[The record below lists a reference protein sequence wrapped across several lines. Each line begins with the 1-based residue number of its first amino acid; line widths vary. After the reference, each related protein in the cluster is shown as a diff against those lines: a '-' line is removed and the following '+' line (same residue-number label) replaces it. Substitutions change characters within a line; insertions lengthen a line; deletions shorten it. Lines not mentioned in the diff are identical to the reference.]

1 MAVLLGVCN
10 WVHPLLQSPSCCK
23 ELKEAGLD
31 AIQLD
36 LGSAEEDFPLSSP
49 GIQRQW
55 KEEAELYGIRLD
67 AVAVLAVLKH
77 GMTAEPGSERRNTA
91 EKAIAAAVDCA
102 ADMGIPRI
110 VLPSFKASAIRNK
123 DDLRETARCLR
134 LACALAK
141 HRGIAVATENLLDV
155 TMMKSLLNIVAYD
168 NLCSCL
174 DLSHF
179 VLRGGKTCL
188 RPCRNTSPCV
198 AACISRTACTANP
211 ASGLSVRGHAA
222 RVSCSRR

>member
-23 ELKEAGLD
+23 ELKEAGID

-67 AVAVLAVLKH
+67 AVVVLAVLKH

-91 EKAIAAAVDCA
+91 EKAIAAAVMA
-102 ADMGIPRI
+102 AP
-110 VLPSFKASAIRNK
+110 AEA
-123 DDLRETARCLR
+123 
-134 LACALAK
+134 
-141 HRGIAVATENLLDV
+141 
-155 TMMKSLLNIVAYD
+155 
-168 NLCSCL
+168 
-174 DLSHF
+174 
-179 VLRGGKTCL
+179 VLRRAGADAHLYVCG
-188 RPCRNTSPCV
+188 P
-198 AACISRTACTANP
+198 AGFISHVC
-211 ASGLSVRGHAA
+211 GAA
-222 RVSCSRR
+222 RQAAWVLAGGDTPPNWPIDGSLTFEGDDQPAVREAYRAAAAVVAGRS

>member
-102 ADMGIPRI
+102 ADMGIPGLCCR
-110 VLPSFKASAIRNK
+110 ASRRRLSVTRTICVRRPAVCGWP
-123 DDLRETARCLR
+123 ARW
-134 LACALAK
+134 
-141 HRGIAVATENLLDV
+141 
-155 TMMKSLLNIVAYD
+155 
-168 NLCSCL
+168 
-174 DLSHF
+174 
-179 VLRGGKTCL
+179 
-188 RPCRNTSPCV
+188 RNTG
-198 AACISRTACTANP
+198 A
-211 ASGLSVRGHAA
+211 LL
-222 RVSCSRR
+222 

>member
-23 ELKEAGLD
+23 KLKEAGID

-67 AVAVLAVLKH
+67 AVVVLAVLKH

-155 TMMKSLLNIVAYD
+155 TTMKSLLNIVAYD

-179 VLRGGKTCL
+179 VLR
-188 RPCRNTSPCV
+188 
-198 AACISRTACTANP
+198 
-211 ASGLSVRGHAA
+211 
-222 RVSCSRR
+222 RREDVFEALPEHLAVC

>member
-23 ELKEAGLD
+23 ELKEAGID

-91 EKAIAAAVDCA
+91 EKACRRRGLCRRH
-102 ADMGIPRI
+102 GIPRI
-110 VLPSFKASAIRNK
+110 VLPTSRRRLSVTRMICVRRPAVCGWP
-123 DDLRETARCLR
+123 ARW
-134 LACALAK
+134 
-141 HRGIAVATENLLDV
+141 
-155 TMMKSLLNIVAYD
+155 
-168 NLCSCL
+168 
-174 DLSHF
+174 
-179 VLRGGKTCL
+179 
-188 RPCRNTSPCV
+188 RNTG
-198 AACISRTACTANP
+198 A
-211 ASGLSVRGHAA
+211 LL
-222 RVSCSRR
+222 

>member
-23 ELKEAGLD
+23 KLKETGID

-67 AVAVLAVLKH
+67 AVVVLAVLKH

-141 HRGIAVATENLLDV
+141 TPGHCCSHG
-155 TMMKSLLNIVAYD
+155 KS
-168 NLCSCL
+168 S
-174 DLSHF
+174 
-179 VLRGGKTCL
+179 
-188 RPCRNTSPCV
+188 
-198 AACISRTACTANP
+198 
-211 ASGLSVRGHAA
+211 
-222 RVSCSRR
+222 

>member
-23 ELKEAGLD
+23 KLKEAGID

-67 AVAVLAVLKH
+67 AVVVLAVLKH

-91 EKAIAAAVDCA
+91 EKAIAAPWTVPRHGHSPDCA
-102 ADMGIPRI
+102 AELQGVGYP
-110 VLPSFKASAIRNK
+110 
-123 DDLRETARCLR
+123 
-134 LACALAK
+134 
-141 HRGIAVATENLLDV
+141 
-155 TMMKSLLNIVAYD
+155 
-168 NLCSCL
+168 
-174 DLSHF
+174 
-179 VLRGGKTCL
+179 
-188 RPCRNTSPCV
+188 
-198 AACISRTACTANP
+198 
-211 ASGLSVRGHAA
+211 
-222 RVSCSRR
+222 

>member
-67 AVAVLAVLKH
+67 AVVVLAVLKH
-77 GMTAEPGSERRNTA
+77 AIYPENTD
-91 EKAIAAAVDCA
+91 KPRFAAYPPC
-102 ADMGIPRI
+102 
-110 VLPSFKASAIRNK
+110 
-123 DDLRETARCLR
+123 ETARR
-134 LACALAK
+134 LYAFQFF
-141 HRGIAVATENLLDV
+141 ATAFHD
-155 TMMKSLLNIVAYD
+155 
-168 NLCSCL
+168 
-174 DLSHF
+174 
-179 VLRGGKTCL
+179 
-188 RPCRNTSPCV
+188 
-198 AACISRTACTANP
+198 TAWSFAP
-211 ASGLSVRGHAA
+211 
-222 RVSCSRR
+222 

>member
-23 ELKEAGLD
+23 ELKEAGID

-77 GMTAEPGSERRNTA
+77 GMTAEPGGKGHCRRCGLCRRHGHSP
-91 EKAIAAAVDCA
+91 DCA
-102 ADMGIPRI
+102 AELQGVGYP
-110 VLPSFKASAIRNK
+110 
-123 DDLRETARCLR
+123 
-134 LACALAK
+134 
-141 HRGIAVATENLLDV
+141 
-155 TMMKSLLNIVAYD
+155 
-168 NLCSCL
+168 
-174 DLSHF
+174 
-179 VLRGGKTCL
+179 
-188 RPCRNTSPCV
+188 
-198 AACISRTACTANP
+198 
-211 ASGLSVRGHAA
+211 
-222 RVSCSRR
+222 

>member
-23 ELKEAGLD
+23 ELKEAGID

-91 EKAIAAAVDCA
+91 EKAIGRRRGLCRRHGHSPDCA
-102 ADMGIPRI
+102 AELQGVGYP
-110 VLPSFKASAIRNK
+110 
-123 DDLRETARCLR
+123 
-134 LACALAK
+134 
-141 HRGIAVATENLLDV
+141 
-155 TMMKSLLNIVAYD
+155 
-168 NLCSCL
+168 
-174 DLSHF
+174 
-179 VLRGGKTCL
+179 
-188 RPCRNTSPCV
+188 
-198 AACISRTACTANP
+198 
-211 ASGLSVRGHAA
+211 
-222 RVSCSRR
+222 

>member
-91 EKAIAAAVDCA
+91 EKAIAALPA
-102 ADMGIPRI
+102 AALLNANEKLKELFVKGKKKGRLDAGELSE
-110 VLPSFKASAIRNK
+110 VL
-123 DDLRETARCLR
+123 DEMDLD
-134 LACALAK
+134 
-141 HRGIAVATENLLDV
+141 GVVNLLEAKV
-155 TMMKSLLNIVAYD
+155 TEALV
-168 NLCSCL
+168 
-174 DLSHF
+174 
-179 VLRGGKTCL
+179 
-188 RPCRNTSPCV
+188 TSAEGV
-198 AACISRTACTANP
+198 HI
-211 ASGLSVRGHAA
+211 
-222 RVSCSRR
+222 

>member
-23 ELKEAGLD
+23 ELKEAGID

-55 KEEAELYGIRLD
+55 KEEVELYGIRLD

-91 EKAIAAAVDCA
+91 EKAKLTKVLAQNQGLYNGFLAA
-102 ADMGIPRI
+102 G
-110 VLPSFKASAIRNK
+110 LFW
-123 DDLRETARCLR
+123 
-134 LACALAK
+134 
-141 HRGIAVATENLLDV
+141 
-155 TMMKSLLNIVAYD
+155 SLLVSNPDFSRAIATFFLGCVFVAGIYGG
-168 NLCSCL
+168 LTASKKIIYIQAVPAL
-174 DLSHF
+174 LALVVLHF
-179 VLRGGKTCL
+179 
-188 RPCRNTSPCV
+188 
-198 AACISRTACTANP
+198 A
-211 ASGLSVRGHAA
+211 
-222 RVSCSRR
+222 

>member
-23 ELKEAGLD
+23 ELKEAGID

-77 GMTAEPGSERRNTA
+77 GRTICVRRPAVCGWPARWRNT
-91 EKAIAAAVDCA
+91 
-102 ADMGIPRI
+102 G
-110 VLPSFKASAIRNK
+110 
-123 DDLRETARCLR
+123 
-134 LACALAK
+134 AL
-141 HRGIAVATENLLDV
+141 L
-155 TMMKSLLNIVAYD
+155 
-168 NLCSCL
+168 
-174 DLSHF
+174 
-179 VLRGGKTCL
+179 
-188 RPCRNTSPCV
+188 
-198 AACISRTACTANP
+198 
-211 ASGLSVRGHAA
+211 
-222 RVSCSRR
+222 

>member
-23 ELKEAGLD
+23 KLKETGID

-67 AVAVLAVLKH
+67 AVVVLAVLKH

-102 ADMGIPRI
+102 RRHGHSPD
-110 VLPSFKASAIRNK
+110 
-123 DDLRETARCLR
+123 
-134 LACALAK
+134 CAAELQ
-141 HRGIAVATENLLDV
+141 GVG
-155 TMMKSLLNIVAYD
+155 Y
-168 NLCSCL
+168 
-174 DLSHF
+174 
-179 VLRGGKTCL
+179 
-188 RPCRNTSPCV
+188 P
-198 AACISRTACTANP
+198 
-211 ASGLSVRGHAA
+211 
-222 RVSCSRR
+222 

>member
-23 ELKEAGLD
+23 KLKEAGID

-67 AVAVLAVLKH
+67 AVVVLAVLKH

-91 EKAIAAAVDCA
+91 EKAIAAAVDCCYFPLYE
-102 ADMGIPRI
+102 I
-110 VLPSFKASAIRNK
+110 
-123 DDLRETARCLR
+123 E
-134 LACALAK
+134 
-141 HRGIAVATENLLDV
+141 RGITA
-155 TMMKSLLNIVAYD
+155 LNYD
-168 NLCSCL
+168 
-174 DLSHF
+174 
-179 VLRGGKTCL
+179 
-188 RPCRNTSPCV
+188 
-198 AACISRTACTANP
+198 P
-211 ASGLSVRGHAA
+211 ASSNKKIPVTEWLGMMGRTRHLLKEEYRSVTEEIQKEIDRRYDRLKA
-222 RVSCSRR
+222 RAEHPLL